1 MDATDS
7 KLQVFPRLVPAGDSA
22 ILIELGAEIDVAIN
36 DSVYALVEQIKRA
49 NLRGVSEFI
58 PTYRSLLVNY
68 DPLVTS
74 FRVLFEQL
82 TVILENQVVGEK
94 IVFNPVVIELP
105 VVYGGEAG
113 PDIQNVAD
121 HAGLTIEQ
129 VVDIHSSVDYR
140 VYMIGFAPGFP
151 YLGGLDSRIATPRLK
166 TPRILIPAGSVG
178 IAESQTGVYPNE
190 SPGGWQ
196 IIGRTPIK
204 MMDFQSESLTKVSVG
219 DKVRF
224 NSISKQQY
232 FELGGILG

>member
-1 MDATDS
+1 LDATDS

-166 TPRILIPAGSVG
+166 TPRVLIPAGSVG

-196 IIGRTPIK
+196 IIGRTATRLFDISSDTPSKITPGSRVR
-204 MMDFQSESLTKVSVG
+204 FVSVT
-219 DKVRF
+219 
-224 NSISKQQY
+224 SH
-232 FELGGILG
+232 E